1 MIIVRIIKMSVDK
14 FGRYSRKSKSARGPP
29 GIGFVVTTEGDFS
42 MQHKRLKN
50 LSSPKD
56 PNDATTKTYVDN
68 LHEINA
74 REIRETTKKHDNLR
88 TRDLR
93 ALMDVNSKADGILSA
108 LPGMLASKISGR
120 LADPLNR
127 ISLLEN
133 NLEKY
138 TTLNNVLRDKYSG
151 LQQDIV
157 GFVLTLTTINERMD
171 TLEKAMNPESDVV
184 EHERR
189 QENHRL

>member
-1 MIIVRIIKMSVDK
+1 M
-14 FGRYSRKSKSARGPP
+14 
-29 GIGFVVTTEGDFS
+29 T
-42 MQHKRLKN
+42 
-50 LSSPKD
+50 
-56 PNDATTKTYVDN
+56 
-68 LHEINA
+68 

-88 TRDLR
+88 TSDLKV
-93 ALMDVNSKADGILSA
+93 LMDVNSKADGILSA

>member
-1 MIIVRIIKMSVDK
+1 
-14 FGRYSRKSKSARGPP
+14 
-29 GIGFVVTTEGDFS
+29 
-42 MQHKRLKN
+42 
-50 LSSPKD
+50 
-56 PNDATTKTYVDN
+56 
-68 LHEINA
+68 
-74 REIRETTKKHDNLR
+74 
-88 TRDLR
+88 
-93 ALMDVNSKADGILSA
+93 MDVNSKADGILSA

-127 ISLLEN
+127 INLLEN